1 MIDKILEDREKR
13 YNIILELI
21 EKHGLPVLCGKI
33 NYPGNNK
40 NAKEAKEAFNILLK
54 SIEEVFQSYTI
65 DKVITSGYDGS
76 GVILVLNIES
86 KAAKGKAVAIEENHS
101 IGRIFDIDI
110 YDTDGAPLSRE
121 DKGMQP
127 RKCMVCGQNARE
139 CMKLKRHSLEETLKI
154 VNGIINNYGG

>member
-40 NAKEAKEAFNILLK
+40 NTKEAKEAFNILLK
-54 SIEEVFQSYTI
+54 SIEEVFQSYAI

-76 GVILVLNIES
+76 GIILVLNIES
-86 KAAKGKAVAIEENHS
+86 KAAKEKAVAIEKNHS

-110 YDTDGAPLSRE
+110 YDTDGVPLSRE

>member
-40 NAKEAKEAFNILLK
+40 NTKEAKEAFNMLLK
-54 SIEEVFQSYTI
+54 TIEEVFQSYAI
-65 DKVITSGYDGS
+65 DKAITSGYDGN
-76 GVILVLNIES
+76 GIILVLNIEP
-86 KAAKGKAVAIEENHS
+86 KAAKEKAVAIEENHS

-127 RKCMVCGQNARE
+127 RKCMACGQNARE
-139 CMKLKRHSLEETLKI
+139 CMKLKRHSLEEILKI

>member
-1 MIDKILEDREKR
+1 LIDKILEDREKR

-40 NAKEAKEAFNILLK
+40 NTKEAKEAFNILLK
-54 SIEEVFQSYTI
+54 SIEEAFQSYTI
-65 DKVITSGYDGS
+65 DKVITSGYDGN

-86 KAAKGKAVAIEENHS
+86 KAAKEEAVAIEENHN